1 MKNYHTV
8 DEVTYISSWVKLYNI
23 IINMISN

>member
-8 DEVTYISSWVKLYNI
+8 DEVTYISSWIKVYDI
-23 IINMISN
+23 IINMISK